1 MPYKL
6 LFSGA
11 LNNPALN
18 LHTKYE
24 ILNTKYQIPNI
35 KYQIETIEPRDALQT
50 KPCSQ
55 QSHHLH
61 PFHAILSKV

>member
-24 ILNTKYQIPNI
+24 ILNT